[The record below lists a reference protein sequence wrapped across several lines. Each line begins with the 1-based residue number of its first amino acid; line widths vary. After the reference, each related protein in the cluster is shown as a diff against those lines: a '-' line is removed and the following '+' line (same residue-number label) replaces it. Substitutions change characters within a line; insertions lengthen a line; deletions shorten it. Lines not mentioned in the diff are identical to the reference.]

1 MQSKQKLKQKQSLQN
16 ANFIKIYGTDQMQF
30 DTLNKTFAKSLAL
43 SLLLCTKRSSVLVSQ
58 NFFAFSVSVSV
69 TKIKKSSTASY
80 AWLEMLRRACVKWT
94 MHDNFNN
101 SYFQIHYLYIRI
113 SIFLSNRIKFKCHK
127 VKKYNTMKSWIRPK
141 SNFKKFLK

>member
-16 ANFIKIYGTDQMQF
+16 ANFIKIYGTDQRQF

-80 AWLEMLRRACVKWT
+80 A
-94 MHDNFNN
+94 
-101 SYFQIHYLYIRI
+101 
-113 SIFLSNRIKFKCHK
+113 
-127 VKKYNTMKSWIRPK
+127 
-141 SNFKKFLK
+141 